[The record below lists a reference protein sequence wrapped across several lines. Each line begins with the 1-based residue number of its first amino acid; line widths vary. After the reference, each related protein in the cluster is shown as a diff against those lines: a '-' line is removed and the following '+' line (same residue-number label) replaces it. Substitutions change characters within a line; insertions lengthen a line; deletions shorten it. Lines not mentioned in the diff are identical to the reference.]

1 MPADKPLALIRGGGD
16 LGTGVALRLHRAG
29 WRVLITE
36 LSRPLVIRRAVAFAS
51 AIYEGSIE
59 VEGTLGRHVGPDQL
73 AARWASDEIPVMI
86 DPDRIRTAQFSPV
99 AVIDAIMAK
108 SNTGTT
114 MGDAPIVVALGPG
127 FTAGVDC
134 HAVVETQRGHNLG
147 RVYYQGAAQPNT
159 GIPGNLGGQDAQRA
173 VHAPVAGVFYAHC
186 QIGDRL
192 KAGAVI
198 GRVISVDVSLT
209 DSAAGRAAWRLAAID
224 RDASQPLG
232 VVVKTKIGGIVR
244 GVLHDGLTI
253 AANTK
258 IADVDPRGEA
268 EYCFTV
274 SDKAWAV
281 GGGALEAVLYLMQR
295 NLSGGPAGH

>member
-1 MPADKPLALIRGGGD
+1 MPAEKPLALIRGGGD
-16 LGTGVALRLHRAG
+16 LGTGIALRLHRAG
-29 WRVLITE
+29 WRVLIAE

-59 VEGTLGRHVGPDQL
+59 VEGTLGRHVSPDQL
-73 AARWASDEIPVMI
+73 AASWASDEIPVMI
-86 DPDRIRTAQFSPV
+86 DPDRTRAAQFSPV

-108 SNTGTT
+108 SNTATT

-159 GIPGNLGGQDAQRA
+159 GLPGSLGGQDAQRA
-173 VHAPVAGVFYAHC
+173 VHAPVAGVFDAHC
-186 QIGDRL
+186 RIGDRL
-192 KAGAVI
+192 EAGAVI
-198 GRVISVDVSLT
+198 GRVISVDVSIT
-209 DSAAGRAAWRLAAID
+209 ESAAGRLAAID

-253 AANTK
+253 AAHTK
-258 IADVDPRGEA
+258 IADIDPRGQA
-268 EYCFTV
+268 EYCVTV
-274 SDKAWAV
+274 SDKSWAV
-281 GGGALEAVLYLMQR
+281 GGGALEAVLYLRQK
-295 NLSGGPAGH
+295 NLSGGPSEH